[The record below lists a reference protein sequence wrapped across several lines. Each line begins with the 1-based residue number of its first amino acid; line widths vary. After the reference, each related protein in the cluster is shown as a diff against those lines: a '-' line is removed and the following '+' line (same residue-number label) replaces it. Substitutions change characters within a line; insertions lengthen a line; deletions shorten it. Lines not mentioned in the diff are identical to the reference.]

1 LSITSNK
8 PLDAS
13 DVVDHDPNSFDVA
26 KDEIR
31 RVRKLAAEFLIANAM
46 NKSDTTADYFAAS
59 VEVDDD
65 DEDIAEIVDGLRSEI
80 ADGLPAPPL
89 RDNRSKQA
97 TREAVYDQQ
106 DLSNFVRVKIH
117 KTPEVRSL
125 IYDAIKPIALF
136 ETFADEEIM
145 QIIDVFR
152 PASFRGGE
160 VVVRGGDVGNDFY
173 VIESGKLIERV
184 GGDATKSRSYKRG
197 VTIGEMSLV
206 FGSPS
211 AATITA
217 DDDVRVWILE
227 RSMYISVISSIRQE
241 QYQEKL
247 RFIQNCVV
255 GDVLFTDRFD
265 FNRIEDFAIAAKVD
279 NFEEG
284 DVILREGDQVEMF
297 YVVRSGTIARYKTK
311 GGGDEV
317 RMGIV
322 EESKVFGTTS
332 FIRGVGCPYTYRAT
346 GKVKVFYLTR
356 HDFESIMGS
365 VKDAFDNNTAMPSVR
380 NTLRRE
386 ASRGTIFTSS
396 SLQSY
401 KCDLDDLVF
410 YNVLGRGAFGHVR
423 LVQSKKTKRL
433 FALKAQSKDNI
444 CRKRQEKHILNE
456 FEIAMQVEHKT
467 LLRIHCAMQD
477 KKFVY
482 FLLDLLPG
490 EFRIRVHIS
499 QVGSRRS
506 HSQSI
511 CYIY

>member
-1 LSITSNK
+1 LGITSNK
-8 PLDAS
+8 PIDAS
-13 DVVDHDPNSFDVA
+13 DVRDDDANSFDVA

-31 RVRKLAAEFLIANAM
+31 RIRKLAAEFLIANAM
-46 NKSDTTADYFAAS
+46 KKSEATADFSAS
-59 VEVDDD
+59 VEVEDD
-65 DEDIAEIVDGLRSEI
+65 DEEIVEIVDGSKAEIVD
-80 ADGLPAPPL
+80 APP
-89 RDNRSKQA
+89 RDIRKPA

-106 DLSNFVRVKIH
+106 DLSNFVRVKIQ
-117 KTPEVRSL
+117 KTPEVHSL

-145 QIIDVFR
+145 QIIDVFK
-152 PASFRGGE
+152 PVSFRGGE
-160 VVVRGGDVGNDFY
+160 VVVRQGDVGNEFY
-173 VIESGKLIERV
+173 VIESGQLIEHV
-184 GGDATKSRSYKRG
+184 EGDMTKSRVYKRG

-217 DDDVRVWILE
+217 DTDVRVWVLE
-227 RSMYISVISSIRQE
+227 RNMYISVISSIRQE

-247 RFIQNCVV
+247 RFIQHCVV

-284 DVILREGDQVEMF
+284 DVIIREGDLVEMF

-311 GGGDEV
+311 SGGNDV
-317 RMGIV
+317 KLGIV

-332 FIRGVGCPYTYRAT
+332 FIRGVRCPYTYTAM
-346 GKVKVFYLTR
+346 GKVKLFYLTR
-356 HDFESIMGS
+356 HDFESILGS

-401 KCDLDDLVF
+401 ICDLDDLVL

-423 LVQSKKTKRL
+423 LAQSKKTKRL

-444 CRKRQEKHILNE
+444 CRKRQKEHILNE

-490 EFRIRVHIS
+490 EF
-499 QVGSRRS
+499 
-506 HSQSI
+506 SI
-511 CYIY
+511 WTSIAYG